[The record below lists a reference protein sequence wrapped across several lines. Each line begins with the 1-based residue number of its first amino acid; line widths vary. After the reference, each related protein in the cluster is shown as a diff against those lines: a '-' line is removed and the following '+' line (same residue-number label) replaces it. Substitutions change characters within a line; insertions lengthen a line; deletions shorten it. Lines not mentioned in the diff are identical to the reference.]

1 MARTLQAL
9 WWTGA
14 FRSPAMTNEP
24 DPLTLPANRG
34 ARLVALDRL
43 EAADGPAD
51 RLVSK
56 PDDLDALHDFRVA
69 LRRVRSWL
77 RAFRPELEDS
87 ISGKDRHRL
96 RDLVDATN
104 LGRDADVQIEWLEKA
119 SRNGNGTGNRKRS
132 AERLIDQI
140 RIERRRGAASLDGD
154 KLEAYVKERSRLSKR
169 LSTVK
174 EPVRPPSTP
183 PPTLAATISSR
194 LSSHLDAFDQAL
206 RAVRSAE
213 DEAEAHAARIAA
225 KRLRYLLEPASHVR
239 GCKSLITQL
248 KRLQDELGELH
259 DAHILGHRLRG
270 AVTDFEGPDQ
280 AGVRIINE
288 RLGADR
294 AAIFHRI
301 ERRWLSDDAAIAE
314 FRHRAG
320 LLAERLNRISEE
332 ACADLR
338 PGQRR

>member
-1 MARTLQAL
+1 MI
-9 WWTGA
+9 
-14 FRSPAMTNEP
+14 NEP

-34 ARLVALDRL
+34 ARLVALERL

-77 RAFRPELEDS
+77 RSFRPELADS

-104 LGRDADVQIEWLEKA
+104 RGRDADVQLEWLEKA
-119 SRNGNGTGNRKRS
+119 SRNGNGGRKRG
-132 AERLIDQI
+132 ADLLIDQI
-140 RIERRRGAASLDGD
+140 RIERRRNGASLTGD
-154 KLEAYVKERSRLSKR
+154 SLEVFAKERSRLAKR

-174 EPVRPPSTP
+174 EPVRAPRTP

-194 LSSHLDAFDQAL
+194 LSVHLDAFEQAL
-206 RAVRSAE
+206 RAIRSAE

-225 KRLRYLLEPASHVR
+225 KRLRYLLEPAAHVR
-239 GCKSLITQL
+239 GCKSLLTQL
-248 KRLQDELGELH
+248 KKLQDELGELH
-259 DAHILGHRLRG
+259 DAHVLGHRLRT
-270 AVTDFEGPDQ
+270 AVSDFEGPDQ

-288 RLGADR
+288 RLAADR
-294 AAIFHRI
+294 ATIFHRL
-301 ERRWLSDDAAIAE
+301 ERGWLSDDAAIAD
-314 FRHRAG
+314 FRHKAG
-320 LLAERLNRISEE
+320 LFAERLNRMSEE